1 MPRFSLRE
9 ILIAV
14 LALAV
19 GLSIWRTP
27 KGDWLDIP
35 LATLSFYFVR
45 SFLQRATATRRLLRD
60 DRSLACEQRWG
71 GRLLLAAM
79 TGLAIILVV
88 AWSVRFLVANG
99 QLSMLRDNGFNSVR
113 LPLLPRDLA
122 MLAMLAATGLSYRR
136 TETDRALRTRQTVY
150 VMIAVAVV
158 AVGLMAYEADQT
170 LIPFLVYLSVNGI
183 ALYQPPRF
191 MPPELNVSNSVR
203 VHHFSRASFAGL
215 ALLLLNLLLI
225 TGLAKSWN
233 QRNWRWTLLLLL
245 TGGLVAEGW
254 FSSQIVFRRVRQL
267 SPEMAEAI
275 TVSPSVVI
283 IVALMILVAA
293 TAVVWSSLAET
304 VSCDRSIA
312 PEHRRRFFHESWLG
326 SLLLGVSAATAV
338 IAQWIIDFQEVL
350 PHYKSKPL
358 DLQLIAFILTL
369 HPATG
374 IGLAAAIGGLAL
386 AWIRLRKPDEL
397 ISDVLPQINPASFLV
412 TLLSLMIA
420 VILAH
425 RFLPR
430 PVLATGSSDSERR
443 FNCSRSH
450 PAWHQNEPQ
459 IVVTPQA
466 ITERLKAAG

>member
-88 AWSVRFLVANG
+88 AWSVRFLVANE
-99 QLSMLRDNGFNSVR
+99 QLSMPPRDNGFNSVR

-136 TETDRALRTRQTVY
+136 TETDRAVRTRQTVY

-158 AVGLMAYEADQT
+158 AGGLMAYEADRT

-420 VILAH
+420 VILGAPILAAASFSYWFV
-425 RFLPR
+425 RF
-430 PVLATGSSDSERR
+430 G
-443 FNCSRSH
+443 
-450 PAWHQNEPQ
+450 
-459 IVVTPQA
+459 
-466 ITERLKAAG
+466 KAF